1 METEPWF
8 FSQIKTNRKS
18 VLDYLNLQALGV
30 DEYQKTIASN
40 EEIERN
46 GKDLK
51 NCLIFIVMFNKKTS
65 LIFNDVFNFYF
76 GLKLTFYY

>member
-1 METEPWF
+1 M
-8 FSQIKTNRKS
+8 
-18 VLDYLNLQALGV
+18 DA
-30 DEYQKTIASN
+30 TIASN